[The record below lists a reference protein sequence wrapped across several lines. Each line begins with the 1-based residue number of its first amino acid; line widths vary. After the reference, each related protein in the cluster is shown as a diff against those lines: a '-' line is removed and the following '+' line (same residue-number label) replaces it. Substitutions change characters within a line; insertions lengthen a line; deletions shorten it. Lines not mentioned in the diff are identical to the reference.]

1 MQKNIEK
8 YTFDAKNAAERLVR
22 CVDQED
28 KEINRLSQTNTQLQE
43 LTTSLKN
50 TAQGISSAI
59 EENRQSLAEKL
70 HNLEQTILP
79 FKEATIKQETTLSQF
94 GDDFARL
101 QISLGNIQTHL
112 GSTIENLDKLP
123 VKITTIISEINTK
136 LNRNNDELINQID
149 KSFSDRLELIND
161 KIAENHQ
168 HIQSFHREIHEE
180 NLQFQKNQG
189 IAIIESFNELKS
201 STFSE
206 IITQINRNHD
216 VSIAFI
222 KAIDQSVSDTKEL
235 VNQIDKSFSDRLK
248 LINDKIAENH
258 QHIQSFHREIHEENL
273 QFQKNQGIAIIESF
287 NELQFRSIKISKWNT
302 ILAVVNLLV
311 LAGYLTFILMNY

>member
-1 MQKNIEK
+1 M
-8 YTFDAKNAAERLVR
+8 R

-28 KEINRLSQTNTQLQE
+28 KEINRLSQTNNQLQE

-94 GDDFARL
+94 SDDFAQL

-123 VKITTIISEINTK
+123 VKITTIISDINTII
-136 LNRNNDELINQID
+136 NRNNDVSTAFKKEIDQSFSDTDELINQIY
-149 KSFSDRLELIND
+149 KSFSERLELIND

-168 HIQSFHREIHEE
+168 HIQSFHRKIHEE

-189 IAIIESFNELKS
+189 IAIIE
-201 STFSE
+201 
-206 IITQINRNHD
+206 R
-216 VSIAFI
+216 
-222 KAIDQSVSDTKEL
+222 
-235 VNQIDKSFSDRLK
+235 
-248 LINDKIAENH
+248 
-258 QHIQSFHREIHEENL
+258 
-273 QFQKNQGIAIIESF
+273 F

-311 LAGYLTFILMNY
+311 LSGYLTFTLMNFRF